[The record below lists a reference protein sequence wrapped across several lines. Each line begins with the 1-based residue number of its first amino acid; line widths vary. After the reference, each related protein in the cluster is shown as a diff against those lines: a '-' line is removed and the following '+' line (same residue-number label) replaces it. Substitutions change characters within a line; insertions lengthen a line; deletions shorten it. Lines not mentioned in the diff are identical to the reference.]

1 MTSTSFPSEDSGP
14 DAHPDVDEL
23 SALDEGLLPPER
35 DTAVRDHL
43 ADCPLCAEVLDS
55 LREIRD
61 ALGTLPGPARMPE
74 DIAGRIDAALA
85 AEALLDAEPPHGA
98 AGRAA
103 AESGGTAAAPR
114 DDAAVSRGTTTPPS
128 EPGDPGTPARVSR
141 ETGSARPRRTGPDR
155 PAGHASGPA
164 RPGAPGRTQGTRRTR
179 GTRRRRTLLL
189 AAASVA
195 VLGLGGATAA
205 YLTWSAPRATDVS
218 ADPGTGPAKD
228 GSAGSTS
235 GTDSATG
242 GSGDA
247 ALKRKVHDL
256 LARQGSGSPG
266 NRSIP
271 GAPGGSPTGSPTGS
285 PEIDTRQ
292 SPEHEDGTTLRDE
305 RTTGSGTGDTT
316 LPSCVRKGLGRSE
329 TPLAVDS
336 AAAYRKQPGYLVVLP
351 NAGGDPARVDAYIV
365 DSSCVDTDRSGPGTV
380 LVKRTYPRG

>member
-98 AGRAA
+98 AGRDA
-103 AESGGTAAAPR
+103 AESGRTAAAPR

-155 PAGHASGPA
+155 PAGHASGPV
-164 RPGAPGRTQGTRRTR
+164 RPGAPGRTR

-351 NAGGDPARVDAYIV
+351 NAGGDPARVDAYVV